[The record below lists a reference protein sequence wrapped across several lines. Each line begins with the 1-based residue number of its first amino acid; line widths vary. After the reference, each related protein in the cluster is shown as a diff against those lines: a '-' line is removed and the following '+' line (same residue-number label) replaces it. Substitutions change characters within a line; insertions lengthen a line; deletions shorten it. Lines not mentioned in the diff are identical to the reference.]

1 MGDSAPGEAGARFKG
16 KLGMAV
22 RKSVKDLLSE
32 HHRDRDAVIGRLP
45 PDVRWFLTER
55 LVATQWYPIRGAGP
69 MLEAIALELGLD
81 PLVCARRIGGDV
93 AYESAGRVGRTV
105 ISLFGTPARVA
116 RHLGSMWG
124 QLYDSGVVEGTYDD
138 GTGVLGVRRR
148 EWRGHDPITCITL
161 LGSLE
166 RIVEHMSGVE
176 LRSAQRV
183 LCLSDS
189 GGDECRFEVRLRTR

>member
-1 MGDSAPGEAGARFKG
+1 MTDGPALIVPSFADDTAELAETYEEVSRDRQFLAGRRLVDSLAIAPGERVLDVGCGTGLLAEHIAGIVG
-16 KLGMAV
+16 
-22 RKSVKDLLSE
+22 
-32 HHRDRDAVIGRLP
+32 
-45 PDVRWFLTER
+45 
-55 LVATQWYPIRGAGP
+55 QAGYV
-69 MLEAIALELGLD
+69 LGLD